1 MAFAI
6 CRPRHPGSPIGP
18 RTPASPAASN
28 PNRGRR
34 LPLAALPDS
43 NWTSL
48 VESEVNFA
56 VTAAPR
62 IDDYPRRRSQ
72 KSVAAFS
79 DFECRFSGPG
89 TPKIPTGLKLGL
101 TGKRV
106 NTERNLRRTV
116 LRNGLI
122 VLTERMDHLRS
133 VAMGVWIKSG
143 SRCEPAETN
152 GISHFVEHMLFKGT
166 RSRSAQLIAR
176 EMDSIGGNL
185 DAFTGKE
192 TICFNVK
199 SLADHVPIALD
210 ILSDLVLNPVFASP
224 DIERE
229 RGVIL
234 EEIKIDEDNPDVLVH
249 ELFTQ
254 SFWKGHP
261 LGKPILGT
269 TETVGRLAQNHLF
282 DYHAGRFHAGNMIFS
297 AAGNLDHD
305 HFVDAVSGKFSAL
318 AGGEAP
324 AELPAPAASARIIL
338 RNKKALE
345 QVQICLGVPAPPITD
360 ENRYV
365 ALVLNTVLG
374 GGMSSRLFQT
384 IREERGMAYSIYS
397 DLSPYRDTGTLCVYA
412 GTAASKALEVVDLIL
427 AEFRNLKEVELPED
441 ELTRAKDQLKGNIL
455 LGLESSNSRMANLA
469 RQEMYFRQFF
479 TVDEVI
485 ARIDQVDAAQVQA
498 MAHRLFD
505 PARIAV
511 TLLGRLDGVKLNR
524 TRLEC

>member
-1 MAFAI
+1 MAGGRI
-6 CRPRHPGSPIGP
+6 
-18 RTPASPAASN
+18 
-28 PNRGRR
+28 NRLGR
-34 LPLAALPDS
+34 AALQS
-43 NWTSL
+43 
-48 VESEVNFA
+48 
-56 VTAAPR
+56 R
-62 IDDYPRRRSQ
+62 
-72 KSVAAFS
+72 
-79 DFECRFSGPG
+79 FEPM
-89 TPKIPTGLKLGL
+89 TL
-101 TGKRV
+101 T
-106 NTERNLRRTV
+106 TERNLRRTV
-116 LRNGLI
+116 LPNGLI
-122 VLTERMDHLRS
+122 VLTERMDYLRS

-143 SRCEPAETN
+143 SRCEAPEIN

-166 RSRSAQLIAR
+166 RSRSAQRIAC

-199 SLADHVPIALD
+199 SLSDHVPVALD
-210 ILSDLVLNPVFASP
+210 ILTDLVLSPVFAAP

-282 DYHAGRFHAGNMIFS
+282 AYHADRFHAGNMVFS

-305 HFVDAVSGKFSAL
+305 RFAEAVAAKFSSL

-324 AELPAPAASARIIL
+324 HDLSAPAPSARILL

-360 ENRYV
+360 DNRYA
-365 ALVLNTVLG
+365 ALILNTVLG

-384 IREERGMAYSIYS
+384 IREEQGLAYSIYS

-412 GTAASKALEVVDLIL
+412 GTSAAKALKTVDLVL
-427 AEFRNLKEVELPED
+427 AEFAKLKQVPLGEE
-441 ELTRAKDQLKGNIL
+441 ELTRAKDQVKGNIL
-455 LGLESSNSRMANLA
+455 LGLESSSSRMANLA
-469 RQEMYFRQFF
+469 RQEMYFHQFF
-479 TVDEVI
+479 SVEEIV
-485 ARIDQVDAAQVQA
+485 ARIDEVNAEQVQA
-498 MAHRLFD
+498 MAQRLFD

-511 TLLGRLDGVKLNR
+511 TLLGRLDGVKLSR
-524 TRLEC
+524 SKLVC

>member
-1 MAFAI
+1 MK
-6 CRPRHPGSPIGP
+6 
-18 RTPASPAASN
+18 
-28 PNRGRR
+28 
-34 LPLAALPDS
+34 
-43 NWTSL
+43 
-48 VESEVNFA
+48 
-56 VTAAPR
+56 R
-62 IDDYPRRRSQ
+62 I
-72 KSVAAFS
+72 
-79 DFECRFSGPG
+79 EWE
-89 TPKIPTGLKLGL
+89 TMT
-101 TGKRV
+101 
-106 NTERNLRRTV
+106 TERNLRRTV
-116 LRNGLI
+116 LPNGLI

-143 SRCEPAETN
+143 SRGEAAETN
-152 GISHFVEHMLFKGT
+152 GISHFVEHMVFKGT

-210 ILSDLVLNPVFASP
+210 VLADLVLNPVFASN

-254 SFWKGHP
+254 NFWKDHP

-269 TETVGRLAQNHLF
+269 TATVAKLDQPKLL
-282 DYHAGRFHAGNMIFS
+282 DYHSGRFHAGNMVFS

-305 HFVDAVSGKFSAL
+305 LFVQSVAEKF
-318 AGGEAP
+318 AP
-324 AELPAPAASARIIL
+324 LHTGQPIAELPAPLSSARIIL

-360 ENRYV
+360 ENRY
-365 ALVLNTVLG
+365 ATLILNTVLG

-384 IREERGMAYSIYS
+384 IREERGMAYSVFS

-412 GTAASKALEVVDLIL
+412 GTSAGKALETIELIMK
-427 AEFRNLKEVELPED
+427 EFRKLKEEILPDE

-455 LGLESSNSRMANLA
+455 MGLESSNSRMANLA
-469 RQEMYFRQFF
+469 RQEIYFGQFF
-479 TVDEVI
+479 SAEEI
-485 ARIDQVDAAQVQA
+485 AARIDVVEAAQVQA
-498 MAHRLFD
+498 MAQRLFD

-511 TLLGRLDGVKLNR
+511 TLLGRLDGIKLNR
-524 TRLEC
+524 ARLEC